1 MDNTIIISDL
11 DGTLL
16 SSNGRISEA
25 TFEWISHWLKQ
36 DRHFII
42 ATGRHYRN
50 VIGYFDGLPRIPDLI
65 TSNGAMINDK
75 LTFPIEKCR
84 LNCLRQLKVLA
95 DFHEVSFSVFTEE
108 GWHVTEY
115 NEMIV
120 SHDFKAI
127 MTPSKQ
133 FFNLNAFKGLFFGD
147 PEKLLLLQNY
157 LREGFSDYV
166 SVRSDECWLEIH
178 WKEINKFAALKNFL
192 KESKLDKKMTIA
204 FGDGLNDVELLKGCT
219 LGVLMDN
226 AMPELK
232 SILHGHPITVSN
244 DSEGVRIFLEQFF
257 S

>member
-1 MDNTIIISDL
+1 MNNTIIISDL

-25 TFEWISHWLKQ
+25 TLEWISHWLKQ

-75 LTFPIEKCR
+75 LTLPIEKCR
-84 LNCLRQLKVLA
+84 INCLRQLIVLA
-95 DFHEVSFSVFTEE
+95 DFHEVNFSVFTDA

-115 NEMIV
+115 NKTIL
-120 SHDFKAI
+120 SHDFRAI
-127 MTPSKQ
+127 RTPPKQ
-133 FFNLNAFKGLFFGD
+133 FVNLNAFKGLFFGD
-147 PEKLLLLQNY
+147 PDKLLLLQNY
-157 LREGFSDYV
+157 LREAFSDYV
-166 SVRSDECWLEIH
+166 SVRSDERWLEFQ
-178 WKEINKFAALKNFL
+178 WKEINKFAALKKLL
-192 KESKLDKKMTIA
+192 KESKLENKKTIA

-219 LGVLMDN
+219 LGVVMDN

-232 SILHGHPITVSN
+232 AILHGHPITVSN
-244 DSEGVRIFLEQFF
+244 DSEGVRIFLETFF